1 MRTER
6 IINTMRSED
15 WCLVLGGPM
24 SGRKEQSLRSEC
36 RLVSL
41 SGDTFPDS
49 GAAALGCHNKGQELG
64 NE

>member
-1 MRTER
+1 
-6 IINTMRSED
+6 MRSED